1 VVGDFIKSYWHHK
14 NVWIIGASSG
24 IGAQLA
30 HELYA
35 QGAELTLSS
44 RRINL
49 LQLLKQSLIQDS
61 ASESRIK
68 LFPLDVTDPRQCHDI
83 TLQLKSQWDHLDT
96 CIIVAGQYLALP
108 ASELNPDTLKLVT
121 DLIDVNLY
129 GPLRVLSEVIPWFM
143 SQSYGQIGLV
153 SSVAGYGG
161 LPHSMAYS
169 SSKAALNN
177 LGETLSIDLHP
188 YGIHVSYI
196 CPGFVDT
203 PMTAERSIPMP
214 AMISANSAA
223 RQILKGL
230 ENKQIE
236 IHFPKRFTI
245 FLKILRLLPRSWYV
259 TLFRFLSTGTKT

>member
-1 VVGDFIKSYWHHK
+1 MSKSYWQHK

-30 HELYA
+30 RELYIK
-35 QGAELTLSS
+35 GAHLTLSA
-44 RRINL
+44 RRLNL
-49 LQLLKQSLIQDS
+49 LQELKQSLIKDPITD
-61 ASESRIK
+61 SRIK
-68 LFPLDVTDPRQCHDI
+68 LLSLDITDPHQCHDI
-83 TLQLKSQWDHLDT
+83 LLQLKTQWSHLDA

-108 ASELNPDTLKLVT
+108 ASELNSETLKQVT

-129 GPLRVLSEVIPWFM
+129 GPLRVLSEVIPWFL

-177 LGETLSIDLHP
+177 LGETLAMDLHP

-203 PMTAERSIPMP
+203 AMTAERSIPMP
-214 AMISANSAA
+214 AKISSNAAA
-223 RQILKGL
+223 REILKGL
-230 ENKQIE
+230 EKKQIE
-236 IHFPKRFTI
+236 IHFPKRFTV
-245 FLKILRLLPRSWYV
+245 FLKILRLLPRAWYV
-259 TLFRFLSTGTKT
+259 ALFRILSTGTKP

>member
-1 VVGDFIKSYWHHK
+1 MNKSYWKHK

-30 HELYA
+30 CELYM
-35 QGAELTLSS
+35 QGAELALSA
-44 RRINL
+44 RRLKL
-49 LQLLKQSLIQDS
+49 LQELKQSLIHEPT
-61 ASESRIK
+61 SEARIR
-68 LFPLDVTDPRQCHDI
+68 LLPFDVIDPHQCH
-83 TLQLKSQWDHLDT
+83 TTFLQLKTHWNHLDA
-96 CIIVAGQYLALP
+96 CIVVAGQYMTLS
-108 ASELNPDTLKLVT
+108 ASELNPETLKQVT

-129 GPLRVLSEVIPWFM
+129 GPLRVLSEVIPWFI

-177 LGETLSIDLHP
+177 LGQTLAIDLHP

-214 AMISANSAA
+214 AKISANSAA
-223 RQILKGL
+223 KKILNGL
-230 ENKQIE
+230 EKKQIE
-236 IHFPKRFTI
+236 IHFPKRFTF
-245 FLKILRLLPRSWYV
+245 FLKMLHLLPRSWYV
-259 TLFRFLSTGTKT
+259 ILFRFFSTRTKA